1 MPSDPDRAIACY
13 VTDGRAFFGPDRD
26 LLLIESIRR
35 SVSAGV
41 DWVQIR
47 EKDLPARRLLTLVR
61 QAVEITSA
69 LEPRSRVL
77 VNDRLDVVLAAG
89 AAGVHLR
96 EESAPASA
104 IIKWCRTGNAPPSFS
119 VGISCHDL
127 EGVRSAESAGVDY
140 VFFGAVFDTPSKR
153 AFGEPQGIA
162 RLAEICRFVRIP
174 VIAIGGINESNAA
187 DCIRAG
193 AKGVAAIRPFQ
204 EPRDGA
210 ALARFVSAVHGC
222 R

>member
-1 MPSDPDRAIACY
+1 LPSDPDRAIVWY
-13 VTDGRAFFGPDRD
+13 VTDGRAFAGPDRD
-26 LLLIESIRR
+26 LLLIESVRKA
-35 SVSAGV
+35 VSAGV
-41 DWVQIR
+41 DGVQVR

-61 QAVEITSA
+61 QAVKLSSTRGA
-69 LEPRSRVL
+69 RSRVL
-77 VNDRLDVVLAAG
+77 VNDRLDVALAAG
-89 AAGVHLR
+89 AAGVHLA

-104 IIKWCRTGNAPPSFS
+104 MIQWCRAGNAPPTFS
-119 VGISCHDL
+119 VGVSCHGL
-127 EGVRSAESAGVDY
+127 EGVRSAESAGADY

-162 RLAEICRFVRIP
+162 RLAEICRLVRIP
-174 VIAIGGINESNAA
+174 VIAIGGINESSAA
-187 DCIRAG
+187 DCIQAG